1 MTLLASLRDWLKAQ
15 QLDAVLLSSRQ
26 NKQPHLGISTGSG
39 YVVISRESAHI
50 LVDSRYYVEV
60 EARAQGYQLHLLDAT
75 NTLTTIVNQIIADEQ
90 LQTLGFEGQQVSWET
105 AHRWQSELNAKLVSA
120 TPDVLRQIKT
130 PEEVEKIR
138 LACGIAD
145 RGAEHIRRFIQAG
158 MSEREIAAELEWFMR
173 QQGAEK
179 ASFDTIVA
187 SGWRGALPH
196 GKASDKIVAAGEFVT
211 LDFGAL
217 YQGYCSDMT
226 RTLLVNGEG
235 VSAESHPLFN
245 VYQIVLQAQL
255 AAISAIR
262 PGVRC
267 QQVDDAARRVITEAG
282 YGDYFGHNT
291 GHAIGIEVHEDPRF
305 SPRDTTTL
313 QPGMLLTVEPGIY
326 LPGQGGVRIEDVVL
340 VTPQGAEV
348 ALRHAENSVAHGR
361 GIMDL
366 SLLKALS
373 EADAI
378 ASSEQEVRQILLEE
392 ADRLQKEV
400 RFDGLGSVLI
410 RLNESTGP
418 KVMICAH
425 MDEVGFM
432 VRSISREGAIDVLP
446 VGNVRMAARQLQP
459 VRITTR
465 EECKI
470 PGLLDGDRQ
479 GNDVSAMRVDIGA
492 RSYDEV
498 MQAGIR
504 PGDRVTFDTTFQVLP
519 HQRVMGKA
527 FDDRLGCYLLVTL
540 LRELH
545 DAELPAE
552 VWLVASSSEEVG
564 LRGGQTATRA
574 VSPDVAIV
582 LDTACW
588 AKNFDYGAANHRQ
601 IGNGPMLVLSDK
613 SLIAPPKLTAWVET
627 VAAEIGVPL
636 QADMFSNGGTDGG
649 AVHLTGTGVPTV
661 VMGPA
666 TRHGHCAASIAD
678 CRDILQMQQLLSAL
692 IQRLTRETVVQLT
705 DFR

>member
-50 LVDSRYYVEV
+50 LVDSRYFVEV

-105 AHRWQSELNAKLVSA
+105 AHRWKSELNAKLVSA

-130 PEEVEKIR
+130 PEEVEIIR

-187 SGWRGALPH
+187 S
-196 GKASDKIVAAGEFVT
+196 DKIVAAGEFVT

-235 VSAESHPLFN
+235 VSAESHPLFD

-267 QQVDDAARRVITEAG
+267 QQIDDAARRVITEAG
-282 YGDYFGHNT
+282 FGDYFGHNT

-348 ALRHAENSVAHGR
+348 LYA
-361 GIMDL
+361 MP
-366 SLLKALS
+366 KT
-373 EADAI
+373 
-378 ASSEQEVRQILLEE
+378 
-392 ADRLQKEV
+392 
-400 RFDGLGSVLI
+400 VL
-410 RLNESTGP
+410 
-418 KVMICAH
+418 
-425 MDEVGFM
+425 
-432 VRSISREGAIDVLP
+432 
-446 VGNVRMAARQLQP
+446 
-459 VRITTR
+459 
-465 EECKI
+465 
-470 PGLLDGDRQ
+470 
-479 GNDVSAMRVDIGA
+479 
-492 RSYDEV
+492 
-498 MQAGIR
+498 
-504 PGDRVTFDTTFQVLP
+504 
-519 HQRVMGKA
+519 
-527 FDDRLGCYLLVTL
+527 
-540 LRELH
+540 
-545 DAELPAE
+545 
-552 VWLVASSSEEVG
+552 
-564 LRGGQTATRA
+564 
-574 VSPDVAIV
+574 
-582 LDTACW
+582 
-588 AKNFDYGAANHRQ
+588 
-601 IGNGPMLVLSDK
+601 
-613 SLIAPPKLTAWVET
+613 
-627 VAAEIGVPL
+627 
-636 QADMFSNGGTDGG
+636 
-649 AVHLTGTGVPTV
+649 LTGE
-661 VMGPA
+661 A
-666 TRHGHCAASIAD
+666 
-678 CRDILQMQQLLSAL
+678 
-692 IQRLTRETVVQLT
+692 
-705 DFR
+705 

>member
-235 VSAESHPLFN
+235 VSAESHLLFN

-267 QQVDDAARRVITEAG
+267 QQVDDA
-282 YGDYFGHNT
+282 
-291 GHAIGIEVHEDPRF
+291 
-305 SPRDTTTL
+305 
-313 QPGMLLTVEPGIY
+313 
-326 LPGQGGVRIEDVVL
+326 
-340 VTPQGAEV
+340 
-348 ALRHAENSVAHGR
+348 
-361 GIMDL
+361 
-366 SLLKALS
+366 
-373 EADAI
+373 
-378 ASSEQEVRQILLEE
+378 
-392 ADRLQKEV
+392 
-400 RFDGLGSVLI
+400 
-410 RLNESTGP
+410 
-418 KVMICAH
+418 
-425 MDEVGFM
+425 
-432 VRSISREGAIDVLP
+432 
-446 VGNVRMAARQLQP
+446 
-459 VRITTR
+459 
-465 EECKI
+465 
-470 PGLLDGDRQ
+470 
-479 GNDVSAMRVDIGA
+479 A

>member
-50 LVDSRYYVEV
+50 LVDSRYYVEM

-130 PEEVEKIR
+130 PEEVEIIR

-187 SGWRGALPH
+187 S
-196 GKASDKIVAAGEFVT
+196 DKIVAAGEFVT

-235 VSAESHPLFN
+235 VSAESHPLFD

-267 QQVDDAARRVITEAG
+267 QQIDDAARRVITEAG
-282 YGDYFGHNT
+282 FGDYFGHNT

-348 ALRHAENSVAHGR
+348 LYA
-361 GIMDL
+361 MP
-366 SLLKALS
+366 KT
-373 EADAI
+373 
-378 ASSEQEVRQILLEE
+378 
-392 ADRLQKEV
+392 
-400 RFDGLGSVLI
+400 VL
-410 RLNESTGP
+410 
-418 KVMICAH
+418 
-425 MDEVGFM
+425 
-432 VRSISREGAIDVLP
+432 
-446 VGNVRMAARQLQP
+446 
-459 VRITTR
+459 
-465 EECKI
+465 
-470 PGLLDGDRQ
+470 
-479 GNDVSAMRVDIGA
+479 
-492 RSYDEV
+492 
-498 MQAGIR
+498 
-504 PGDRVTFDTTFQVLP
+504 
-519 HQRVMGKA
+519 
-527 FDDRLGCYLLVTL
+527 
-540 LRELH
+540 
-545 DAELPAE
+545 
-552 VWLVASSSEEVG
+552 
-564 LRGGQTATRA
+564 
-574 VSPDVAIV
+574 
-582 LDTACW
+582 
-588 AKNFDYGAANHRQ
+588 
-601 IGNGPMLVLSDK
+601 
-613 SLIAPPKLTAWVET
+613 
-627 VAAEIGVPL
+627 
-636 QADMFSNGGTDGG
+636 
-649 AVHLTGTGVPTV
+649 LTGE
-661 VMGPA
+661 A
-666 TRHGHCAASIAD
+666 
-678 CRDILQMQQLLSAL
+678 
-692 IQRLTRETVVQLT
+692 
-705 DFR
+705 

>member
-50 LVDSRYYVEV
+50 LVDSRYFVEV

-105 AHRWQSELNAKLVSA
+105 AHRWKSELNAKLVSA

-130 PEEVEKIR
+130 PEEVEIIR

-235 VSAESHPLFN
+235 VSAESHPLFD
-245 VYQIVLQAQL
+245 VYQI
-255 AAISAIR
+255 
-262 PGVRC
+262 
-267 QQVDDAARRVITEAG
+267 DDAARRVITEAG
-282 YGDYFGHNT
+282 FGDYFGHNT

-348 ALRHAENSVAHGR
+348 LYA
-361 GIMDL
+361 MP
-366 SLLKALS
+366 KT
-373 EADAI
+373 
-378 ASSEQEVRQILLEE
+378 
-392 ADRLQKEV
+392 
-400 RFDGLGSVLI
+400 VL
-410 RLNESTGP
+410 
-418 KVMICAH
+418 
-425 MDEVGFM
+425 
-432 VRSISREGAIDVLP
+432 
-446 VGNVRMAARQLQP
+446 
-459 VRITTR
+459 
-465 EECKI
+465 
-470 PGLLDGDRQ
+470 
-479 GNDVSAMRVDIGA
+479 
-492 RSYDEV
+492 
-498 MQAGIR
+498 
-504 PGDRVTFDTTFQVLP
+504 
-519 HQRVMGKA
+519 
-527 FDDRLGCYLLVTL
+527 
-540 LRELH
+540 
-545 DAELPAE
+545 
-552 VWLVASSSEEVG
+552 
-564 LRGGQTATRA
+564 
-574 VSPDVAIV
+574 
-582 LDTACW
+582 
-588 AKNFDYGAANHRQ
+588 
-601 IGNGPMLVLSDK
+601 
-613 SLIAPPKLTAWVET
+613 
-627 VAAEIGVPL
+627 
-636 QADMFSNGGTDGG
+636 
-649 AVHLTGTGVPTV
+649 LTGE
-661 VMGPA
+661 A
-666 TRHGHCAASIAD
+666 
-678 CRDILQMQQLLSAL
+678 
-692 IQRLTRETVVQLT
+692 
-705 DFR
+705 

>member
-130 PEEVEKIR
+130 PEEVEIIR

-187 SGWRGALPH
+187 S
-196 GKASDKIVAAGEFVT
+196 DKIVAAGEFVT

-235 VSAESHPLFN
+235 VSAESHPLFD

-267 QQVDDAARRVITEAG
+267 QQIDDAARRVITEAG
-282 YGDYFGHNT
+282 FGDYFGHNT

-348 ALRHAENSVAHGR
+348 LYA
-361 GIMDL
+361 MP
-366 SLLKALS
+366 KT
-373 EADAI
+373 
-378 ASSEQEVRQILLEE
+378 
-392 ADRLQKEV
+392 
-400 RFDGLGSVLI
+400 VL
-410 RLNESTGP
+410 
-418 KVMICAH
+418 
-425 MDEVGFM
+425 
-432 VRSISREGAIDVLP
+432 
-446 VGNVRMAARQLQP
+446 
-459 VRITTR
+459 
-465 EECKI
+465 
-470 PGLLDGDRQ
+470 
-479 GNDVSAMRVDIGA
+479 
-492 RSYDEV
+492 
-498 MQAGIR
+498 
-504 PGDRVTFDTTFQVLP
+504 
-519 HQRVMGKA
+519 
-527 FDDRLGCYLLVTL
+527 
-540 LRELH
+540 
-545 DAELPAE
+545 
-552 VWLVASSSEEVG
+552 
-564 LRGGQTATRA
+564 
-574 VSPDVAIV
+574 
-582 LDTACW
+582 
-588 AKNFDYGAANHRQ
+588 
-601 IGNGPMLVLSDK
+601 
-613 SLIAPPKLTAWVET
+613 
-627 VAAEIGVPL
+627 
-636 QADMFSNGGTDGG
+636 
-649 AVHLTGTGVPTV
+649 LTGE
-661 VMGPA
+661 A
-666 TRHGHCAASIAD
+666 
-678 CRDILQMQQLLSAL
+678 
-692 IQRLTRETVVQLT
+692 
-705 DFR
+705 

>member
-1 MTLLASLRDWLKAQ
+1 M
-15 QLDAVLLSSRQ
+15 
-26 NKQPHLGISTGSG
+26 
-39 YVVISRESAHI
+39 VISRESAHI
-50 LVDSRYYVEV
+50 LVDSRYFVEV

-105 AHRWQSELNAKLVSA
+105 AHRWKSELNAKLVSA

-130 PEEVEKIR
+130 PEEVEIIR

-267 QQVDDAARRVITEAG
+267 QQVDDAARQVITEAG
-282 YGDYFGHNT
+282 FSHYFGHNT

-326 LPGQGGVRIEDVVL
+326 LPGHLRQQGHAFFRIDFAFFRLLQLDNTLEQLGLNKGYHSLRTRILIVCCAFGQHAGRFCCRTDSTIAALNLLSIAMDSGFADDVPPLTQQGLQL
-340 VTPQGAEV
+340 VIPAE
-348 ALRHAENSVAHGR
+348 AGFSQRPFKPAAH
-361 GIMDL
+361 
-366 SLLKALS
+366 
-373 EADAI
+373 
-378 ASSEQEVRQILLEE
+378 V
-392 ADRLQKEV
+392 
-400 RFDGLGSVLI
+400 F
-410 RLNESTGP
+410 
-418 KVMICAH
+418 
-425 MDEVGFM
+425 
-432 VRSISREGAIDVLP
+432 
-446 VGNVRMAARQLQP
+446 RQLF
-459 VRITTR
+459 
-465 EECKI
+465 
-470 PGLLDGDRQ
+470 
-479 GNDVSAMRVDIGA
+479 
-492 RSYDEV
+492 Y
-498 MQAGIR
+498 
-504 PGDRVTFDTTFQVLP
+504 
-519 HQRVMGKA
+519 
-527 FDDRLGCYLLVTL
+527 
-540 LRELH
+540 
-545 DAELPAE
+545 
-552 VWLVASSSEEVG
+552 
-564 LRGGQTATRA
+564 
-574 VSPDVAIV
+574 
-582 LDTACW
+582 
-588 AKNFDYGAANHRQ
+588 
-601 IGNGPMLVLSDK
+601 
-613 SLIAPPKLTAWVET
+613 
-627 VAAEIGVPL
+627 
-636 QADMFSNGGTDGG
+636 
-649 AVHLTGTGVPTV
+649 
-661 VMGPA
+661 
-666 TRHGHCAASIAD
+666 CAASGHYSLQYFSGRAIPGPHSTVYSTRSTPRRVRSANQSPEGFFSSST
-678 CRDILQMQQLLSAL
+678 ILRSA
-692 IQRLTRETVVQLT
+692 R
-705 DFR
+705 

>member
-158 MSEREIAAELEWFMR
+158 MSEREIAAE
-173 QQGAEK
+173 K

-267 QQVDDAARRVITEAG
+267 QQVDDAACRVITEAG

-348 ALRHAENSVAHGR
+348 LYA
-361 GIMDL
+361 MP
-366 SLLKALS
+366 KT
-373 EADAI
+373 
-378 ASSEQEVRQILLEE
+378 
-392 ADRLQKEV
+392 
-400 RFDGLGSVLI
+400 VL
-410 RLNESTGP
+410 
-418 KVMICAH
+418 
-425 MDEVGFM
+425 
-432 VRSISREGAIDVLP
+432 
-446 VGNVRMAARQLQP
+446 
-459 VRITTR
+459 
-465 EECKI
+465 
-470 PGLLDGDRQ
+470 
-479 GNDVSAMRVDIGA
+479 
-492 RSYDEV
+492 
-498 MQAGIR
+498 
-504 PGDRVTFDTTFQVLP
+504 
-519 HQRVMGKA
+519 
-527 FDDRLGCYLLVTL
+527 
-540 LRELH
+540 
-545 DAELPAE
+545 
-552 VWLVASSSEEVG
+552 
-564 LRGGQTATRA
+564 
-574 VSPDVAIV
+574 
-582 LDTACW
+582 
-588 AKNFDYGAANHRQ
+588 
-601 IGNGPMLVLSDK
+601 
-613 SLIAPPKLTAWVET
+613 
-627 VAAEIGVPL
+627 
-636 QADMFSNGGTDGG
+636 
-649 AVHLTGTGVPTV
+649 LTGE
-661 VMGPA
+661 A
-666 TRHGHCAASIAD
+666 
-678 CRDILQMQQLLSAL
+678 
-692 IQRLTRETVVQLT
+692 
-705 DFR
+705 